1 MANINTSDFRKGL
14 KVQLDGDP
22 YLMIE
27 CNFVKPGKGQAMYKC
42 RLRNLIRNTV
52 IDRTY
57 KSGDSIEAADVEEID
72 AQYLYRQGDQFVFM
86 NNENYEQY
94 ELSLDQIDDA
104 WKYLKEGMS
113 CSMVLFNGNPITITP
128 PNHVVLQIEYCEPG
142 VKGNTASNLTK
153 PVKLETGAEI
163 ICPAFIEIGEMVRI
177 DTRSGEYIERV
188 KG

>member
-1 MANINTSDFRKGL
+1 
-14 KVQLDGDP
+14 
-22 YLMIE
+22 MIE

-57 KSGDSIEAADVEEID
+57 KSGESIEAADVEEID

-94 ELSLDQIDDA
+94 ELTADQIDDA
-104 WKYLKEGMS
+104 WKYLKEGMN
-113 CSMVLFNGNPITITP
+113 CSMILFNDNPITMTP

-153 PVKLETGAEI
+153 PVKMETGAEF
-163 ICPAFIEIGEMVRI
+163 ICPAFVEIGELIRI

>member
-1 MANINTSDFRKGL
+1 MANISTSDFRKGL
-14 KVQLDGDP
+14 KVQIDGDP

-42 RLRNLIRNTV
+42 RLRNLIRGTV
-52 IDRTY
+52 LDRTY
-57 KSGDSIEAADVEEID
+57 KSGESIEAAEIEEID
-72 AQYLYRQGDQFVFM
+72 AQYLYRQGELFVFM

-94 ELSLDQIDDA
+94 ELSADQIDDA
-104 WKYLKEGMS
+104 WKYIKEGMN
-113 CSMVLFNGNPITITP
+113 CSMILFNDNPITMTP

-142 VKGNTASNLTK
+142 IKGNTASNLTK
-153 PVKLETGAEI
+153 PVKMETGAEI
-163 ICPAFIEIGEMVRI
+163 ICPAFVEIGEMIKV